1 MRKFALLLIALVLSL
16 GVAQPAFAMQ
26 IFVKTLSGK
35 TIVLEVEPSDSIDL
49 IKTMIQDKEGIPP
62 GEQRLLFAGK
72 DLEDD
77 RTLADYSIAKESTLH
92 LVLKAAPV
100 PTLSEWAMILFG
112 VVLAGAAALIIQ
124 RRRLNV

>member
-1 MRKFALLLIALVLSL
+1 MRKFSLLLIALILSL

>member
-92 LVLKAAPV
+92 LVSKAAPV